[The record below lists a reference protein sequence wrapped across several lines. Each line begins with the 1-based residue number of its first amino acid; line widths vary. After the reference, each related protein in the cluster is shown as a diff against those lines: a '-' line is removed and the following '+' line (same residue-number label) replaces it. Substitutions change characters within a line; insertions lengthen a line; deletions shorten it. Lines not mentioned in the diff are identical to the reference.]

1 MTIERAIPSDHT
13 TLTVITKQSKAYWG
27 YSTEQMEDWN
37 ALLTITPDYLANN
50 EAWKLVSG
58 GEIIGYYSIFEI
70 DPQSLKLDNLFIL
83 PEFIGK
89 GLGKKLM
96 DNVFEKA
103 ALNNYSSITL
113 DADPNAESFYHHFG
127 FVTIGQ
133 IETSVPNRFL
143 PVMRKLL

>member
-1 MTIERAIPSDHT
+1 MKIEKAKPSDHEI
-13 TLTVITKQSKAYWG
+13 LTAITKQSKAYWG

-37 ALLTITPDYLANN
+37 TLLTITPDYLANS

-58 GEIIGYYSIFEI
+58 GEIIGYYSIFEV

-89 GLGKKLM
+89 GLGKKMMEDL
-96 DNVFEKA
+96 FEKA

-113 DADPNAESFYHHFG
+113 DADPNAESFYRRFG

-143 PVMRKLL
+143 PVMKKSL